1 MTFSRS
7 DLLGQTNPNDG
18 TFGGTG
24 TAAWTTSNITTLNNS
39 LLVVVVS
46 AHQNLGTSAHSASL
60 TATWNSLPL
69 ARQINKDSSAAD
81 PYSYGIAIFTLQ
93 ITTGATAPLV
103 IDDGTFDIGQY
114 NVTAHCYTGYDT
126 VTPVGLAVGS
136 KVLAAD
142 GADSVT
148 LAQAPAAT
156 SEVVG
161 GRAGGDATAGTI
173 GASPGANHV
182 ELYDLSNTDQGGMQ
196 VQVQTIGTASATFAW
211 ADVQT
216 GTATISE
223 VVGAAIEI
231 RAAPPGYTG
240 TGFLRTEDGSAI
252 LEESADYLV
261 LEAGTAGS
269 YTGAGTLLTEAGD
282 QILQESGSQLLLEA
296 TPLTALTQEQGRYV
310 LTEAGDH
317 LLLESAGG
325 GTPATAN
332 AVAATVTVTANNP
345 AGSGTATASAVSATV
360 TASATN
366 PVASPLIQANA
377 VAASVTASATN
388 PVASGGAKASA
399 VAATVTVTA
408 TNPVASPYFLYDDF
422 SGSSIDS
429 TIWTVYNRL
438 GDQANSEVDAVIPA
452 NVRVSS
458 GTLKID
464 SKFEDVVAGD
474 TTTGAPNP
482 RTVHYTS
489 GQIAQTRP
497 AFLYG
502 TVEVRAKICGGTG
515 TWPCIWMLGTNWQ
528 ASQPFTADDP
538 AGQIGWPTG
547 GWWEVDIAE
556 FINGHRTL
564 QNCALHFVTAN
575 RGASG
580 EKTIPFDA
588 TTRFMVYR
596 LEWTATSMKWKIDAE
611 DGNGFVTLLSMT
623 GVPGTDIPNTAA
635 FLIIHTAIGG
645 FGGTPDSATF
655 PVSTEVD
662 WARITLDPQ
671 TGYPPGAVVTATAS
685 NPVATGTGRASAVAA
700 TVTATASN
708 PAASGTANASA
719 VAAVVTATATDPVAH
734 GAGTASPPAALV
746 TVTANNPAAGGTAQ
760 ANAVA
765 ASVTVTASNPA
776 GSGTALASPVA
787 ALVAVTAADPTV
799 TGTATASAVNALVAV
814 TATNPVAQ
822 TAGDGLAHPVAA
834 SVTVTATDPTF
845 TVSSTATAVMAL
857 VAVTATDPAVSGTG
871 TASAVFALVAVTA
884 SNPVASGQGN
894 AQANVVA
901 ALVVVTATDPGV
913 SGAGT
918 ATPGFAAITAGATN
932 PTVNLTATA
941 TVLAA
946 LVIVTATNPGTSG
959 GASTFFFGVRRTVRR
974 DPIRRSIQIDP
985 TRRSKKVP

>member
-24 TAAWTTSNITTLNNS
+24 TAAWTTPNITTLNNS

-81 PYSYGIAIFTLQ
+81 PFSYGIAIFTLQ

-126 VTPVGLAVGS
+126 VTPVGVTGS
-136 KVLAAD
+136 KVLAVD
-142 GADSVT
+142 GADSIVMSGT
-148 LAQAPAAT
+148 PAAT
-156 SEVVG
+156 SEVIG

-240 TGFLRTEDGSAI
+240 TGLLRTEDGSAI

-282 QILQESGSQLLLEA
+282 QILQESASQLLLEA

-360 TASATN
+360 TASASN
-366 PVASPLIQANA
+366 PFASPTIVANPP
-377 VAASVTASATN
+377 AATVTVTATN

-399 VAATVTVTA
+399 VAATVTASA
-408 TNPVASPYFLYDDF
+408 TNPVATPYFLYDDF

-474 TTTGAPNP
+474 TTTGRAEPADRP
-482 RTVHYTS
+482 LHVRSDRADPPGVPLRHRRGARQDLRWDGDVAVYLDARHELAGIPAVHRRRPGRAGRVAYRRLVGS
-489 GQIAQTRP
+489 RHRGVHQRPPHIAELRA
-497 AFLYG
+497 AFRHREPG
-502 TVEVRAKICGGTG
+502 RFGGE
-515 TWPCIWMLGTNWQ
+515 
-528 ASQPFTADDP
+528 DDP
-538 AGQIGWPTG
+538 VRRHHP
-547 GWWEVDIAE
+547 V
-556 FINGHRTL
+556 H
-564 QNCALHFVTAN
+564 
-575 RGASG
+575 
-580 EKTIPFDA
+580 
-588 TTRFMVYR
+588 
-596 LEWTATSMKWKIDAE
+596 
-611 DGNGFVTLLSMT
+611 
-623 GVPGTDIPNTAA
+623 GVPAG
-635 FLIIHTAIGG
+635 
-645 FGGTPDSATF
+645 
-655 PVSTEVD
+655 VD
-662 WARITLDPQ
+662 GHVDEME
-671 TGYPPGAVVTATAS
+671 
-685 NPVATGTGRASAVAA
+685 
-700 TVTATASN
+700 
-708 PAASGTANASA
+708 
-719 VAAVVTATATDPVAH
+719 D
-734 GAGTASPPAALV
+734 
-746 TVTANNPAAGGTAQ
+746 
-760 ANAVA
+760 
-765 ASVTVTASNPA
+765 
-776 GSGTALASPVA
+776 
-787 ALVAVTAADPTV
+787 
-799 TGTATASAVNALVAV
+799 
-814 TATNPVAQ
+814 
-822 TAGDGLAHPVAA
+822 
-834 SVTVTATDPTF
+834 
-845 TVSSTATAVMAL
+845 
-857 VAVTATDPAVSGTG
+857 
-871 TASAVFALVAVTA
+871 
-884 SNPVASGQGN
+884 
-894 AQANVVA
+894 
-901 ALVVVTATDPGV
+901 
-913 SGAGT
+913 
-918 ATPGFAAITAGATN
+918 
-932 PTVNLTATA
+932 
-941 TVLAA
+941 
-946 LVIVTATNPGTSG
+946 
-959 GASTFFFGVRRTVRR
+959 RR
-974 DPIRRSIQIDP
+974 
-985 TRRSKKVP
+985 